1 MVDMLTEDPAYRLFA
16 LLKEISTCCQD
27 REVLQAKTH
36 GLTQAEARSLVTLK
50 LFDIRTTAELSER
63 LLVAKSRVT
72 RILDGLV
79 KKGLIR
85 RIEDTE
91 DRRKCLVKLTPK
103 GERLMNRLFKDIL
116 GVHQELMDA
125 LPPERKEAF
134 FLCLQSLVDTME
146 VVKKRLDEKIPKK

>member
-1 MVDMLTEDPAYRLFA
+1 MVDNLKEDPAYHLFA

-27 REVLQAKTH
+27 REVLQAKAH
-36 GLTQAEARSLVTLK
+36 GLTPAEARTLVSLK
-50 LFDIRTTAELSER
+50 LFEIRTTAELAEK

-85 RIEDTE
+85 RLEDAE

-116 GVHQELMDA
+116 AVHQELMNA
-125 LPPERKEAF
+125 LPRERKEAF
-134 FLCLQSLVDTME
+134 FICLESLLETME
-146 VVKKRLDEKIPKK
+146 EVKKRLDEKALPK